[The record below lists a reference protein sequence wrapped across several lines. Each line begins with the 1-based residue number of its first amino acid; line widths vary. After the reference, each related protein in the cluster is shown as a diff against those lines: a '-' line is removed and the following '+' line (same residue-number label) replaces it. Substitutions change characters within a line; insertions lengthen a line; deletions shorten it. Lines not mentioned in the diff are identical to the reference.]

1 MYRTSN
7 GNFKRRDYRLHEL
20 LDGHTQRKTLFMIG
34 WEYDEDVQ
42 AYIPSPVQE
51 YPLTDYRRLNDY
63 GYHRCGQSA
72 C

>member
-42 AYIPSPVQE
+42 AFALVNAQGSAWYFSQPAD
-51 YPLTDYRRLNDY
+51 LTIR
-63 GYHRCGQSA
+63 
-72 C
+72 